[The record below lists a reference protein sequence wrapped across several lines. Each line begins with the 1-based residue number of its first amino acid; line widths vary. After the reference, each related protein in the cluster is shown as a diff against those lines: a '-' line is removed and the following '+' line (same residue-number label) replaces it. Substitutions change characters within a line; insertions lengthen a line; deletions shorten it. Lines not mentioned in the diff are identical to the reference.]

1 MYKRWLGKVAKGL
14 ENNKM
19 KRLLFAS
26 VFLSFLSPVM
36 AKEFCT
42 LTSEVEPDVTITLKY
57 RGSAGGIGTL
67 NYKNIPSLGF
77 DVGITNG
84 YGGQY
89 YTARS
94 YLPESLN
101 EEKTYQERTKNTKKI
116 TTGPFINFVG
126 NQLGRATKIEER
138 KPGKL
143 RALMPSLSQGYYYS
157 IPFTEKGQY
166 GRQKLSKEMKAI
178 IDASEGFFVDSG
190 GCRKF
195 FPYGW

>member
-1 MYKRWLGKVAKGL
+1 MKLLLLLPLLLGVIP
-14 ENNKM
+14 
-19 KRLLFAS
+19 S
-26 VFLSFLSPVM
+26 VKADSI
-36 AKEFCT
+36 CT

-57 RGSAGGIGTL
+57 TGSAGGIGTL
-67 NYKNIPSLGF
+67 NYKNEPSLGF
-77 DVGITNG
+77 DVGIWNG

-89 YTARS
+89 YVARS
-94 YLPESLN
+94 YLPELLD

-116 TTGPFINFVG
+116 RQGHFMNFVG

-166 GRQKLSKEMKAI
+166 GRQNLSKEMKAI
-178 IDASEGFFVDSG
+178 INATEGFFVDSG

-195 FPYGW
+195 FPYGWD